1 MYIIICYRLE
11 NFIYNCQKHILLYL
25 LKKEKKI
32 MKLIKVYLLSFVTL
46 IMANAPVSADSV
58 LHQILSSGVLQ
69 AGTTGDFYPFSKR
82 DVATNGYEGFD
93 IDVLTEL
100 AKDMGVEIE
109 FVPTDWKTLVAGVVA
124 GNYVITGSAGVQA
137 KRAKAA
143 GYSESYMSVVVRAFK
158 ASDEAATA
166 SKKAQKE
173 FGNLFEKNAEDWFP
187 NSKLTKIEAPARGY
201 QEVLAGRSEV
211 FITSN
216 VEGGTLL
223 SKYPNLRAIE
233 VDGRNPT
240 PLAMLVPQADQVW
253 INYVNHWI
261 NIKQAKGFFAAT
273 AAKYGL

>member
-1 MYIIICYRLE
+1 M
-11 NFIYNCQKHILLYL
+11 KILKTYL
-25 LKKEKKI
+25 LALVTFI
-32 MKLIKVYLLSFVTL
+32 MVNVP
-46 IMANAPVSADSV
+46 AQADSV

-82 DVATNGYEGFD
+82 DTATNGYEGFD

-100 AKDMGVEIE
+100 AKDMDVKIE

-124 GNYVITGSAGVQA
+124 GNYVITGSAGIQA
-137 KRAKAA
+137 KRMKAA
-143 GYSESYMSVVVRAFK
+143 GYSDSYMSVVVK
-158 ASDEAATA
+158 AYTTADNVDRFDSWESINQADVKVATTL
-166 SKKAQKE
+166 
-173 FGNLFEKNAEDWFP
+173 GTTFEKNVEDWFP
-187 NSKLTKIEAPARGY
+187 NSQITKIEAPARGY

-223 SKYPNLRAIE
+223 SKYPNLRAIP

-261 NIKQAKGFFAAT
+261 KIKEAKGFFAAT

>member
-1 MYIIICYRLE
+1 
-11 NFIYNCQKHILLYL
+11 
-25 LKKEKKI
+25 

-82 DVATNGYEGFD
+82 DVTTNGYEGFD

-143 GYSESYMSVVVRAFK
+143 GYSESYMSVVVRAYMTAENADRFDSWDSINQADVK
-158 ASDEAATA
+158 VATTL
-166 SKKAQKE
+166 
-173 FGNLFEKNAEDWFP
+173 GTTFEKNAEDWFP

>member
-1 MYIIICYRLE
+1 M
-11 NFIYNCQKHILLYL
+11 FIE
-25 LKKEKKI
+25 LK
-32 MKLIKVYLLSFVTL
+32 LLSREKEMRL
-46 IMANAPVSADSV
+46 IRVYFLAIVSLMMVNLPAAAESV

-82 DVATNGYEGFD
+82 DTATNSYEGFD

-100 AKDMGVEIE
+100 AKDMDVEIE
-109 FVPTDWKTLVAGVVA
+109 FVATDWKTLVAGVVA
-124 GNYVITGSAGVQA
+124 GNYVITGSAGIQA
-137 KRAKAA
+137 KRMKAA
-143 GYSESYMSVVVRAFK
+143 GYSDSYMSVVVK
-158 ASDEAATA
+158 AYTTEDHISRFDSWDSINQSDVKVATTL
-166 SKKAQKE
+166 
-173 FGNLFEKNAEDWFP
+173 GTTFEKNAENWFP
-187 NSKLTKIEAPARGY
+187 NSQLTKIEAPARGY

-223 SKYPNLRAIE
+223 SKYPNLREIPVA
-233 VDGRNPT
+233 GRNPT

-261 NIKQAKGFFAAT
+261 KMKEAKGFFAAT